1 MMTNGQ
7 DLPGHWDTSSSERTA
22 DTSPAEL
29 TPLTEQLAEC
39 KSMPGRVF
47 ALRCFAE
54 AFHRYTAGHFVTTVV
69 VAAILL
75 GVAVLA
81 L

>member
-1 MMTNGQ
+1 MTAVH
-7 DLPGHWDTSSSERTA
+7 DLPPHWETSSSERTA

-29 TPLTEQLAEC
+29 ATLTEQLAEC
-39 KSMPGRVF
+39 KSMPGREF

-54 AFHRYTAGHFVTTVV
+54 ALHGYLVRHFVTTVV

>member
-1 MMTNGQ
+1 VTTGH
-7 DLPGHWDTSSSERTA
+7 DLPGHWETSSSERTA
-22 DTSPAEL
+22 ETSPAEL
-29 TPLTEQLAEC
+29 TTLTEQLAEC
-39 KSMPGRVF
+39 KSMPGKVF

-54 AFHRYTAGHFVTTVV
+54 AFHGYTAGHFVTTVV

-75 GVAVLA
+75 GVALLA